1 MAQLEGQPVFKNER
15 LLLRFAIGLLLLAGL
30 VFGINAL
37 RQFGQ
42 DPDIIKA
49 DTRGMMAA
57 IQFEGD
63 GARVVL
69 FNAEGK
75 KTEVPGWSQGNHD
88 TEPVWRPD
96 GERLFFTSDRE
107 EGTFHIFRY
116 RPGDKPERRSI
127 GTRSKGTPWFGPAG
141 NPNVNASALVVA
153 GGSEVG
159 TVCEY
164 TPRDGAIRQILPPP
178 GDTSTGEDGGTV
190 NQAANLYSR
199 IGESFRQAR
208 YGKDRRFVI
217 ATMKRE
223 DGDILLIQDLEPNPQ
238 GKMTPPTPVIAGN
251 SVTFD
256 VGPDGAVTICVQ
268 GFQWIDP
275 ENIPAEFIK
284 EGKAV
289 RPFQFGVIT
298 VDPSV
303 PGSSKVIFA
312 TDDSAN
318 FLSHPRVSPDG
329 TQVLYLNGKV
339 GASGEF
345 EPKQLIVA
353 KTGAPP
359 TEGVAISQHAVFEPN
374 WTPDSK
380 FILYARPVGR
390 ARPLFEVNP
399 ADGTEKRLTHD
410 DGEYGFPTL
419 SPQ

>member
-1 MAQLEGQPVFKNER
+1 MAQLEGRPVFKNER

-42 DPDIIKA
+42 DPDIVKA
-49 DTRGMMAA
+49 DTRGMIAA
-57 IQFEGD
+57 IQYEGD

-69 FNAEGK
+69 FDAEGK
-75 KTEVPGWSQGNHD
+75 KTDVPGWSQGNHD

-96 GERLFFTSDRE
+96 GQRLFFTSDRE
-107 EGTFHIFRY
+107 EGTFHIFRL

-251 SVTFD
+251 SVTID
-256 VGPDGAVTICVQ
+256 VGPDGSATICVQ

-312 TDDSAN
+312 TDDDAN

-329 TQVLYLNGKV
+329 AQVLYLNGKV

-359 TEGVAISQHAVFEPN
+359 TEGVAVSQHAVFEPS

-390 ARPLFEVNP
+390 ARPLFEINP

-410 DGEYGFPTL
+410 DGEYAFPSL